1 MKNDWTGRT
10 EFSVFRDEVSRYLV
24 MRNAWE
30 FHVGFQEAML
40 LNVRPEGNSNVR
52 FLKLEAA
59 DRFSSLN
66 HTQI

>member
-1 MKNDWTGRT
+1 M
-10 EFSVFRDEVSRYLV
+10 FRDEVSRYLV

-30 FHVGFQEAML
+30 FHVEFQEAML
-40 LNVRPEGNSNVR
+40 LNVRPEGNSNDR